1 MNCGHTVG
9 PFESG
14 NKSVG
19 WMVPA
24 LRLWESGR
32 PRGHASRAGI
42 VEVMWPCPWNCIE
55 FAIYLDPIIYRGCQ
69 PILKHTP
76 APRS

>member
-14 NKSVG
+14 NKSAG
-19 WMVPA
+19 WVVPA

-32 PRGHASRAGI
+32 PRGQASRAGI
-42 VEVMWPCPWNCIE
+42 LEVMVAVSVE
-55 FAIYLDPIIYRGCQ
+55 L
-69 PILKHTP
+69 L
-76 APRS
+76 